1 MKSINFKRQSATIR
15 LTHET
20 KSKKPKNWD
29 RIIYFVVL
37 ALIAGTL
44 LNYLYSRFLLVRADG
59 QILFE
64 NINIRLTA
72 DSRIMKYYVQE
83 DDTVT
88 EGDTLFSYEIDHL
101 AGSDGQH
108 TNTTIHT
115 GSNDTHYED
124 WIWFDKEIYNLQNK
138 IAQDQIILKKNETL
152 IAEIEQHC
160 KQLYQEVMLDVLP
173 KDQLES
179 AKAQLINLQAQSAQM
194 KDEMGHAQQ
203 MIIDLEAKKSFY
215 MRVPSNVN
223 IEMQST
229 NTSSIAASTDAP
241 HEGLN
246 YYLSPVSGA
255 VNRILTGQFEVA
267 MKQDEIMSM
276 RSNKQMFIK
285 AFFDQEDVEYIK
297 VNDLVDIKFPDGKNY
312 IGIVKRFYKATYT
325 LPEEFQKKFEPTT
338 RDIAADIYPIDSSES
353 INWQNFYKMSVKI
366 SKFKYR

>member
-15 LTHET
+15 LTHEK

-83 DDTVT
+83 DDSVMK
-88 EGDTLFSYEIDHL
+88 GDTLFSYEIDHL
-101 AGSDGQH
+101 AGGNDQH
-108 TNTTIHT
+108 TNTSIRT
-115 GSNDTHYED
+115 GGSDTHYED

-152 IAEIEQHC
+152 IVDIEQRC

-179 AKAQLINLQAQSAQM
+179 AKAQLINLQAQSVQM
-194 KDEMGHAQQ
+194 KDEIGHAQQ
-203 MIIDLEAKKSFY
+203 MITDLEAKKSFY

-223 IEMQST
+223 IDMQT
-229 NTSSIAASTDAP
+229 ANTTAMATSNDAP

-255 VNRILTGQFEVA
+255 VNRLLTGQFEVA
-267 MKQDEIMSM
+267 MKQDDIMSM

-285 AFFDQEDVEYIK
+285 AFFDQTDIEYIK

-312 IGIVKRFYKATYT
+312 VGIVKRFYKATYT

-366 SKFKYR
+366 SKFKYK